1 MSVCVSDTYRKDK
14 KLLAEGIAFV
24 VLGAFSSFLTTY
36 LLSTVG
42 LLL

>member
-1 MSVCVSDTYRKDK
+1 MSVCVNDSYLRDK
-14 KLLAEGIAFV
+14 KLVAEGIAFV
-24 VLGAFSSFLTTY
+24 VLGALSSFLTTY